1 MLLRAGGNRYLASE
15 NFQEISDVR
24 ADCQE
29 ISDVGKTRKY
39 HHRWDDVSVLDADHI
54 ASWGAY
60 EPGALE
66 LVGFDDDKPVP
77 SLTYELQE
85 SGDRFRAFYEY
96 KPRDGGDGFPVRSTV
111 YLERRPCRFGGHR
124 VYFIAPC
131 CTRRVLRL
139 AALSSGLKCGDCGK
153 LTYDTKRKSP
163 AARQVDGPTFWHF
176 GSNARTGLSLRQSG
190 PVTCTD
196 ARSIGSMPSTRTPWC
211 RP

>member
-1 MLLRAGGNRYLASE
+1 M
-15 NFQEISDVR
+15 
-24 ADCQE
+24 DCQE
-29 ISDVGKTRKY
+29 ISDVGKRRKY

-96 KPRDGGDGFPVRSTV
+96 KPRDGSDCFPVRSTV
-111 YLERRPCRFGGHR
+111 YLERRACRFGGHR

-139 AALSSGLKCGDCGK
+139 AALSSGLKCGECGR

-163 AARQVDGPTFWHF
+163 AARQVRRANSLAFRLECEDWFKPPPKRPRYMHRRTFNRLNAQHKDAVTSAVARMGP
-176 GSNARTGLSLRQSG
+176 RQASKG
-190 PVTCTD
+190 PVLFGMK
-196 ARSIGSMPSTRTPWC
+196 ALL
-211 RP
+211 